1 MSSSSRG
8 LGLFLLGLL
17 CCASPGR
24 AGAPHAPTM
33 RTFVIIFR
41 QSPREFTAAD
51 LSRRQTEVS
60 AWAAAANRA
69 GHKLEPRILAPDSA
83 PAAGGVGE
91 GAWPVTALLFL
102 EAETLEAASC
112 LAAEH
117 PAARYG
123 ASVEVRPWHP
133 PAPR

>member
-1 MSSSSRG
+1 MASLRG

-24 AGAPHAPTM
+24 AGPSPAPTM

-51 LSRRQTEVS
+51 LARRQAEVS
-60 AWAAAANRA
+60 VWAVAANRA
-69 GHKLEPRILAPDSA
+69 GHKLEPRILAPESA
-83 PAAGGVGE
+83 PASGGVGA
-91 GAWPVTALLFL
+91 GAWPLTALLFL
-102 EAETLEAASC
+102 EAETLEAAARV
-112 LAAEH
+112 AAEH
-117 PAARYG
+117 PATRYG